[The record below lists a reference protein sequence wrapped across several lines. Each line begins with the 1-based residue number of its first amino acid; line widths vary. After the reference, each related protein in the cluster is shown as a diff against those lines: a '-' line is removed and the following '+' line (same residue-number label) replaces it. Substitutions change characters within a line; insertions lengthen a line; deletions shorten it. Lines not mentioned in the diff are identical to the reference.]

1 MSNTLK
7 LTADVTAQ
15 AILTPVALNT
25 TPLLGGAGR
34 EAILRIPVL
43 PLTGVFSIEGAPTD
57 PDTGTVPIEAST
69 TWAEI
74 VEIDASSEQIQEIEL
89 PDWIRINVTTA
100 DGDGPDVLCY
110 LEGVQ

>member
-1 MSNTLK
+1 MSNILK
-7 LTADVTAQ
+7 LTADVTAVD
-15 AILTPVALNT
+15 ILTPVALNT

-34 EAILRIPVL
+34 EAILDIPVL

-57 PDTGTVPIEAST
+57 PDTGTVPIEGSALWT
-69 TWAEI
+69 EI
-74 VEIDASSEQIQEIEL
+74 VEIDASSDQKQQIEL

-100 DGDGPDVLCY
+100 DGDGPDVPCY